1 MIDAAGRRIGHGLVD
16 RVGQDRLQVAHEHRE
31 ELGQHGLGAAA
42 LERAGLVAVQT
53 VLQGVEVHVGELG
66 NHEVVERT
74 VSARELVAGVG
85 IVDLGL
91 DLGQAGNHELVER
104 QQVGKGDAVG
114 LGLKLTL
121 ELGEQEAQR
130 VAETTVGIGRTSEN
144 LMVDG
149 DVGAGVDGGNPQTD
163 DVGAHLVTDL
173 VGVDDV
179 AERLGHLTALAVEG
193 EALRDDRLVRSVAVG
208 AHRGEQRALE
218 PTAVLVGA
226 LKVHIRRILQL
237 GTVLADGLPGDA
249 GIPPHVEDVLI
260 GLKVMAAALGADAGL
275 AQVALGSV
283 GEPGVGALLVE
294 ELDDGVECGV
304 VHDLLAAVGAGVAGD
319 RHTPVTLAADAPVGT
334 LLDHGTDAVGRVGRI
349 PRDVLAD
356 LLAGL
361 LAQTGLVHRDKPLVG
376 GTEEHRVLAAPAV
389 RIAVRDLLLED
400 QGAVLAQ
407 ELDDVRVGLIGVHAA
422 EGATGAKLLAG
433 VELAV
438 VIDRHADVG
447 DALLE
452 AGEIVID
459 AVTGRVVDDTGT
471 VIDTDVIGQQRH
483 ALDTVKDRLLVVDVV
498 EGLGGNH
505 VGLAVDHDRGV
516 LPAKLLAA
524 LGSQVLEHDL
534 GTAIVLNGDIGG
546 AGLEGNGLVGR
557 DGPRGGRPDD
567 EVDRA
572 VEVLEAGGL
581 GGHLK
586 ANEDGR
592 ARLVGVLDLGLGQR
606 GVAVLAPVNRLVAAI
621 DHALIEHGLKDLDI
635 GGVMLVIERQ
645 IRVVPITEHAQAT
658 ETGLLE
664 LDVLD
669 SELIAKLADLGR
681 GGLVELLGAELLLD
695 LVLNRLTVAVPTGD
709 KGNLIALHHPVTVD
723 HVLGDLVHGVA
734 DVDRAVGVRRAVV
747 QHELLV
753 TLVLL

>member
-1 MIDAAGRRIGHGLVD
+1 MI
-16 RVGQDRLQVAHEHRE
+16 
-31 ELGQHGLGAAA
+31 
-42 LERAGLVAVQT
+42 
-53 VLQGVEVHVGELG
+53 
-66 NHEVVERT
+66 
-74 VSARELVAGVG
+74 
-85 IVDLGL
+85 
-91 DLGQAGNHELVER
+91 
-104 QQVGKGDAVG
+104 
-114 LGLKLTL
+114 
-121 ELGEQEAQR
+121 
-130 VAETTVGIGRTSEN
+130 
-144 LMVDG
+144 DG
-149 DVGAGVDGGNPQTD
+149 DVGAGIDRGDPQTD

-173 VGVDDV
+173 IGVDDV
-179 AERLGHLTALAVEG
+179 TERLGHLAALAVER

-208 AHRGEQRALE
+208 THRGEQRALE

-226 LKVHIRRILQL
+226 LEVHVRRILQL
-237 GTVLADGLPGDA
+237 GAILADGLPGDA
-249 GIPPHVEDVLI
+249 GVPPHVEDVLI
-260 GLKVMAAALGADAGL
+260 GLEVMAAALGADAGL

-283 GEPGVGALLVE
+283 SEPGVGALLVE
-294 ELDDGVECGV
+294 ELDDGVERSV

-319 RHTPVTLAADAPVGT
+319 RHAPVALAADAPVGT

-349 PRDVLAD
+349 PLDVLTD

-361 LAQTGLVHRDKPLVG
+361 LAQTGLVHRDKPLIG
-376 GTEEHRVLAAPAV
+376 STEEHRVLAAPAV

-400 QGAVLAQ
+400 QCAALAQ
-407 ELDDVRVGLIGVHAA
+407 ELDDVRVGLVGIHAT
-422 EGATGAKLLAG
+422 EGATGTKLLAG

-452 AGEIVID
+452 AGKVVID

-483 ALDTVKDRLLVVDVV
+483 ALNAVKDRLLVVDVV
-498 EGLGGNH
+498 ECLGGNH

-524 LGSQVLEHDL
+524 LGSKVLEHDL
-534 GTAIVLNGDIGG
+534 GAAVVLNGDIGG
-546 AGLEGNGLVGR
+546 AGLEGNGLVGG
-557 DGPRGGRPDD
+557 DGPRRGRPDD
-567 EVDRA
+567 KVDRA

-592 ARLVGVLDLGLGQR
+592 ARLVGVLDLGLGER
-606 GVAVLAPVNRLVAAI
+606 GVAVLAPVNRLVTAI
-621 DHALIEHGLKDLDI
+621 DHALIEHSLEDLDI
-635 GGVMLVIERQ
+635 SGIMLVIERQ
-645 IRVVPITEHAQAT
+645 IGVVPVAEHAQTT
-658 ETGLLE
+658 EAGLLE

-669 SELIAKLADLGR
+669 SKLIAELTDLSR

-695 LVLNRLTVAVPTGD
+695 LVLDRLAMAVPTGD
-709 KGNLIALHHPVTVD
+709 VGNLIALHHPVAVD

-734 DVDRAVGVRRAVV
+734 DVDRTVGVRRAVV

-753 TLVLL
+753 TFVLLQNLLIDLVVLPVLESLGLGLGKTGTHGKTGFGQIHRLLVLVCHGTPFMSWARTPVGHQKSARPCKLGRSATNRAARPQKLFA